1 MALSFWGLLLV
12 SARLQRV
19 LVSLDQWVQVD
30 GRNIARVTNA
40 RQQVAIGTAGGR
52 PA

>member
-19 LVSLDQWVQVD
+19 LVNLDQLVQVD
-30 GRNIARVTNA
+30 GRKITRVTNA
-40 RQQVAIGTAGGR
+40 RQQVAIGTAGDR